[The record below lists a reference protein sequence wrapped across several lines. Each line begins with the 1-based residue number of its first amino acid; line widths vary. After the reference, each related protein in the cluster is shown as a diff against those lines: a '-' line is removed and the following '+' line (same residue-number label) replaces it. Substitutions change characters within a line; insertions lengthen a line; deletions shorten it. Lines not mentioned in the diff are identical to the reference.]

1 MTATKPQHTDNRQR
15 HQHKGS
21 SSRWR
26 WNASGTGSRHDGS
39 KASTPT
45 TGNATGSHPAMLGQR
60 HRLTMPTGS
69 GPSSRHDGEGPAG
82 RQPAAPPAQG
92 QWLTLGVARIRR
104 RLAPGHARATP
115 PAQGQWLTLGVARI
129 RRRLAPGHARA
140 TPPAQGQWLTLG
152 VARIRQRL
160 TMALA
165 RIRRRLT
172 PGRQQG
178 QQRHQVKGN
187 SSRWRRAAAPAHA
200 MTVKGQQGDNRQRH
214 RLKGSGSRPVAKGV
228 AGKPQALN
236 SSQVRKRPARKVD
249 P

>member
-129 RRRLAPGHARA
+129 R
-140 TPPAQGQWLTLG
+140 
-152 VARIRQRL
+152 QRL

-187 SSRWRRAAAPAHA
+187 SSRWRRAGAPAHA

>member
-129 RRRLAPGHARA
+129 R
-140 TPPAQGQWLTLG
+140 
-152 VARIRQRL
+152 QRL

-200 MTVKGQQGDNRQRH
+200 MTVKSQQGDNRQRH